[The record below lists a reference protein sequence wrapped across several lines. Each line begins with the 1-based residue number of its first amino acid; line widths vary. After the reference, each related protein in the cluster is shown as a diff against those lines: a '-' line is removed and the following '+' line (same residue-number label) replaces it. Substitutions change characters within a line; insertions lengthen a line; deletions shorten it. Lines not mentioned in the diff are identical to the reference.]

1 MDAMNHPEWSYQAV
15 IYEMNVRQLTPE
27 GSLRAAAARL
37 PMLRDMGI
45 EEAIA
50 GKAVYTGQLDVKQAI
65 AVAAGEA

>member
-1 MDAMNHPEWSYQAV
+1 MM
-15 IYEMNVRQLTPE
+15 
-27 GSLRAAAARL
+27 
-37 PMLRDMGI
+37 DMGI

>member
-1 MDAMNHPEWSYQAV
+1 
-15 IYEMNVRQLTPE
+15 MNVLELSEQEIVRRQ
-27 GSLRAAAARL
+27 SLQE
-37 PMLRDMGI
+37 LRDMGI

>member
-1 MDAMNHPEWSYQAV
+1 MPGLQVFSFCTERGSHAEASRV
-15 IYEMNVRQLTPE
+15 I
-27 GSLRAAAARL
+27 AK
-37 PMLRDMGI
+37 LRDMGI